1 MTPNRHTTNP
11 ITQAIFFA
19 LWAAVLITRMSPVDA
34 RVLKGNPVQVAPRA
48 PKQQPS
54 LHTRLLGKV

>member
-1 MTPNRHTTNP
+1 MTLIRHIP
-11 ITQAIFFA
+11 HHISHAIFIA
-19 LWAAVLITRMSPVDA
+19 LWTAVLITRMVPVDA

-54 LHTRLLGKV
+54 LHTRPLGRV